1 MLFNFFNVLSCFC
14 DRVNIFATLAKVRLS
29 LFAQRSSTE
38 TVCSTTPQNCQ
49 CSTLSYLILIACAIK
64 NSFKLIFRPL
74 HSHFISLEDHLWL
87 TLL

>member
-1 MLFNFFNVLSCFC
+1 MQLNVFDVLSCFC
-14 DRVNIFATLAKVRLS
+14 DRVNTVATLAKAHLS
-29 LFAQRSSTE
+29 LFARRSSTE

-49 CSTLSYLILIACAIK
+49 CSTLSYLILIGCAIK

-74 HSHFISLEDHLWL
+74 HSHFTSLEDHLWL

>member
-1 MLFNFFNVLSCFC
+1 MQLHFFNVLSCIC
-14 DRVNIFATLAKVRLS
+14 DCLNTFATLAKARLS

-38 TVCSTTPQNCQ
+38 TVCSTTPQSYQ

-74 HSHFISLEDHLWL
+74 YSHFTSLRDHLWL